1 MRPYTV
7 DISFFFPASLLVR
20 TLTEF
25 SEKTNSIRMT
35 ISAKKTKNLQ
45 LLWQRS
51 QPPKNRNQFRPYES
65 VKEFKYLGMTL
76 SNRGLITPTLKAL
89 EKRMTICMLTIHKL
103 PHNLVNLITRL
114 DIFGVYI
121 QPHFISCLVALVFI
135 PKTTIYAFYIH
146 FLTT

>member
-1 MRPYTV
+1 
-7 DISFFFPASLLVR
+7 
-20 TLTEF
+20 
-25 SEKTNSIRMT
+25 
-35 ISAKKTKNLQ
+35 
-45 LLWQRS
+45 
-51 QPPKNRNQFRPYES
+51 
-65 VKEFKYLGMTL
+65 MTL
-76 SNRGLITPTLKAL
+76 SYRGLITPTLKAL

-146 FLTT
+146 FLTALKKVAGLPTQKKIRALNKIYHFDRIQDA